1 MELLAN
7 AYGLPDDAACMGFSP
22 PGSQQILRAERM
34 GLSKQTVQWTQRC
47 SSTALN
53 EGTCEMTLQRVAVA
67 LFSFAT
73 MICAFAASYYW
84 FRSSRPTPED
94 VPTPDASISD
104 NPELH
109 ILTVQVEI
117 YSIRDALREA
127 SLLNKTAAK
136 WSAWAAGLGG
146 IAAFIGIF

>member
-1 MELLAN
+1 
-7 AYGLPDDAACMGFSP
+7 
-22 PGSQQILRAERM
+22 
-34 GLSKQTVQWTQRC
+34 
-47 SSTALN
+47 
-53 EGTCEMTLQRVAVA
+53 MTFQRVAVA

-73 MICAFAASYYW
+73 MLSAFAAAYYW
-84 FRSSRPTPED
+84 FVSSRPTPED

-104 NPELH
+104 NLELH

-127 SLLNKTAAK
+127 SLLNKKAAQ

-146 IAAFIGIF
+146 IAAFMSIF